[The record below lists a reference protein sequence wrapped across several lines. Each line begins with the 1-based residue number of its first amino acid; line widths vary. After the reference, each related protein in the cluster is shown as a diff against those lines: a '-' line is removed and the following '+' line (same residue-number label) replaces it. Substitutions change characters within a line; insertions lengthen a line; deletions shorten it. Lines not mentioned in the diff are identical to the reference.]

1 MDLMPLAILAVA
13 MCLGVPVGISLGAS
27 ALWFFMTAD
36 GVPHE
41 AFVQKIQSSFGSY
54 PLLAIPLFIFAAS
67 ILNMAGVSQRLFD
80 LADALVGRTVGGL
93 GKVNV
98 IMATMMGGISASASA
113 DAAMQAKLVG
123 QPMVAQGYPRAF
135 VSSIIAS
142 SAVITPIIP
151 PGIGFIL
158 YGAMTETSIGQ
169 LFAAGIVP
177 GLLIC
182 VALLAVVHVVTQ
194 VKGYDRMRIAPPPA
208 DWPTR
213 ARRMRLALRRAALA
227 LAMPIFIV
235 IGIRYG
241 IFTPTEAGGVLV
253 LIGLFFGFVVYR
265 ELRLRDL
272 AHAIGETM
280 ETTASLMLIVCFSTA
295 FAFYLTWEM
304 IPQQV
309 TQLVLSHTN
318 DKYMVIL
325 AINVILLL
333 AGTFLETIPAM
344 IILVPLI
351 HPIAMRLGIDP
362 VHIGVIVVIN
372 LTLGSVTPPVGILM
386 FLANGVLGTT
396 VAEFTRASWPFI
408 AAIVVVLALVSAFPM
423 LSLAIPRMLY

>member
-1 MDLMPLAILAVA
+1 MDLTPLAILALA
-13 MCLGVPVGISLGAS
+13 MCLGVPVGTSLGAS
-27 ALWFFMTAD
+27 ALWFFVTAD
-36 GVPHE
+36 GLPHE
-41 AFVQKIQSSFGSY
+41 AFAQKIQSSFGSY
-54 PLLAIPLFIFAAS
+54 PLLAIPLFVFAAA
-67 ILNMAGVSQRLFD
+67 ILNRAGVSQRLFE

-93 GKVNV
+93 GKANV
-98 IMATMMGGISASASA
+98 ILATLMGGVSASAAA

-177 GLLIC
+177 GLMMCAALI
-182 VALLAVVHVVTQ
+182 AVVHIVTLAR
-194 VKGYDRMRIAPPPA
+194 GYDRLRYQPPPA
-208 DWPTR
+208 DR
-213 ARRMRLALRRAALA
+213 GAHARRIRLTLRRASLA
-227 LAMPIFIV
+227 LLMPIFIV
-235 IGIRYG
+235 VGIRYG

-253 LIGLFFGFVVYR
+253 LIGLLYGFVVYR
-265 ELRLRDL
+265 ELRPRDL
-272 AHAIGETM
+272 TAAISETM

-304 IPQQV
+304 IPQQL
-309 TQLVLSHTN
+309 TRFVLSHTD
-318 DKYMVIL
+318 DKYLVL
-325 AINVILLL
+325 FAVNVILLL
-333 AGTFLETIPAM
+333 IGIFLETIPAM

-351 HPIAMRLGIDP
+351 HPIALKLGIDP
-362 VHIGVIVVIN
+362 VHMGVIVVVN
-372 LTLGSVTPPVGILM
+372 LTLGSVTPPVGVLM

-408 AAIVVVLALVSAFPM
+408 AAIVAVLALISAFPV
-423 LSLAIPRMLY
+423 LCLAIPRALY

>member
-1 MDLMPLAILAVA
+1 MPLVILAVA
-13 MCLGVPVGISLGAS
+13 MCLGVPVGTSLGAS
-27 ALWFFMTAD
+27 ALWFFVTAD
-36 GVPHE
+36 GLPHE
-41 AFVQKIQSSFGSY
+41 AFAQKIQSSFGSY

-67 ILNMAGVSQRLFD
+67 ILNRAGVSQRLFD
-80 LADALVGRTVGGL
+80 LADVLVGRTVGGL
-93 GKVNV
+93 GKANV
-98 IMATMMGGISASASA
+98 IMATLMGGVSASAAA

-177 GLLIC
+177 GLLMC
-182 VALLAVVHVVTQ
+182 LALIVVVHVVTLA
-194 VKGYDRMRIAPPPA
+194 KGYDRLRIHPPPA
-208 DWPTR
+208 DWSAR
-213 ARRMRLALRRAALA
+213 AQRMRVALRRASLA
-227 LAMPIFIV
+227 LLMPVFIV
-235 IGIRYG
+235 VGIRYG

-253 LIGLFFGFVVYR
+253 LIGLLFGFVVYR

-272 AHAIGETM
+272 ATAIDETM

-304 IPQQV
+304 IPQQL
-309 TQLVLSHTN
+309 TQLVLSHTS
-318 DKYMVIL
+318 DKYLVIL
-325 AINVILLL
+325 AVNVILLL
-333 AGTFLETIPAM
+333 VGIFLETIPAM

-351 HPIAMRLGIDP
+351 HPIALRLGIDP
-362 VHIGVIVVIN
+362 VHMGVIVVVN

-408 AAIVVVLALVSAFPM
+408 AAIVAVLALISAFPM
-423 LSLAIPRMLY
+423 LCLAIPRALY

>member
-1 MDLMPLAILAVA
+1 MDLMPLIVLVVA
-13 MCLGVPVGISLGAS
+13 MCLGAPVGTALGAS
-27 ALWFFMTAD
+27 ALWFFIFAD

-98 IMATMMGGISASASA
+98 IMATLMGGISASAAA

-123 QPMVAQGYPRAF
+123 QPMVNQGYPRAF
-135 VSSIIAS
+135 VSAIIAS

-177 GLLIC
+177 GLLMC
-182 VALLAVVHVVTQ
+182 VALVTVVHVVTKI
-194 VKGYDRMRIAPPPA
+194 KGYDRLRTTPPAA
-208 DWPTR
+208 DWPSR
-213 ARRMRLALRRAALA
+213 VRRMRLALRRASLA

-235 IGIRYG
+235 VGIRYG
-241 IFTPTEAGGVLV
+241 VFTPTEAGGVLV

-265 ELRLRDL
+265 ELRLGDIGR
-272 AHAIGETM
+272 AIAETM

-318 DKYMVIL
+318 DKYTVIL
-325 AINVILLL
+325 AVNVILLL
-333 AGTFLETIPAM
+333 VGTFLETIPAM

-351 HPIAMRLGIDP
+351 HPIALRLGIDP
-362 VHIGVIVVIN
+362 VHIGVIVVVN

-396 VAEFTRASWPFI
+396 VAEFTRASIPFI
-408 AAIVVVLALVSAFPM
+408 GAIVAVLALISAFPD
-423 LSLAIPRMLY
+423 LCLAIPRALY

>member
-1 MDLMPLAILAVA
+1 MPLVVLVAA
-13 MCLGVPVGISLGAS
+13 MCLGAPVGTALGAS
-27 ALWFFMTAD
+27 ALWFFMSAD

-98 IMATMMGGISASASA
+98 IMATLMGGISASAAA

-123 QPMVAQGYPRAF
+123 QPMVNQGYPRAF

-182 VALLAVVHVVTQ
+182 VALVIVVHVVTK
-194 VKGYDRMRIAPPPA
+194 VNGYDRLRTTPPAA
-208 DWPTR
+208 DWPSR
-213 ARRMRLALRRAALA
+213 VRRMRLALRRASLA

-235 IGIRYG
+235 VGIRYG
-241 IFTPTEAGGVLV
+241 VFTPTEAGGVLV

-265 ELRLRDL
+265 ELRLSDIGR
-272 AHAIGETM
+272 AIAETM

-309 TQLVLSHTN
+309 TQFVLSHTN
-318 DKYMVIL
+318 DKYTVIL

-333 AGTFLETIPAM
+333 VGTFLETIPAM

-351 HPIAMRLGIDP
+351 HPIALRLGIDP
-362 VHIGVIVVIN
+362 VHIGVIVVVN

-396 VAEFTRASWPFI
+396 VAEFTRASIPFI
-408 AAIVVVLALVSAFPM
+408 GAIVAVLALISAFPD
-423 LSLAIPRMLY
+423 LCLAIPRALY